1 MKYNSV
7 EPSIKKTDSH
17 YLSDSS
23 THSLLTHPSNTPFQ
37 HGFLTHPTNTS
48 YQHTLW
54 RRSVRFVFF
63 AIFLFLFLLAVR
75 ATFPGLFR
83 GLFCDIVVSDVVDI
97 TLGVKKWGDK
107 GEVTGHVERVR
118 LEDVLLAI
126 LRVC

>member
-1 MKYNSV
+1 M
-7 EPSIKKTDSH
+7 
-17 YLSDSS
+17 
-23 THSLLTHPSNTPFQ
+23 
-37 HGFLTHPTNTS
+37 
-48 YQHTLW
+48 
-54 RRSVRFVFF
+54 RFVFF